1 MFYERINLSRILET
15 TGTEQ
20 ENNKIEIPAEYM
32 DDFVKAVKI
41 GYYKELHKQ
50 GLLTDEQLA
59 KLIER
64 QDRKKPAA

>member
-1 MFYERINLSRILET
+1 MSRILET

-20 ENNKIEIPAEYM
+20 ENNKIEIPAKYM

-64 QDRKKPAA
+64 QGRKNPAA